1 MSRPLENDG
10 SAVLRIRRFAAD
22 RNGSIIIKFA
32 LMLPVLLTVIG
43 GAVDRARLLRHEEI
57 LQSAVDAAA
66 LAAAKEITI
75 TNVGQESLGSVAK
88 QAVFARLEAR
98 KRMKDMGLPNVETV
112 VRDAPL
118 EVDVLA
124 TSTFESAF
132 GETFGFGALKV
143 QARAIARV
151 VGKPNI
157 CVLALEDMDTFAV
170 WMLTGSR
177 ITGSGCAVFSNSTSP
192 SGLAVRSNS
201 VLMAETVCSGGGA
214 DITGQVSPPPLTD
227 CPQFSDPLAGRTEPF
242 VGPCDYNGKTVDAD
256 ATLDPG
262 VYCGGLTI
270 RGSSRVRLMPGT
282 YIMANGPLAL
292 MKSASLE
299 GDGVSFFLSGEAA
312 VLNTES
318 NTSISLQASKSG
330 ELAGLLFFASR
341 SQSQAVQHRILSK
354 NAQTL
359 VGTIYLPNNT
369 LLIDGAS
376 SVGTTSAYTAIVV
389 RQLKLNNGPHLVLNT
404 NYDDTDVPVPEGIRG
419 TGQPIALAK

>member
-1 MSRPLENDG
+1 MCVFPYRGFSARLAGRFAHERDG
-10 SAVLRIRRFAAD
+10 SLVV
-22 RNGSIIIKFA
+22 KFA
-32 LMLPVLLTVIG
+32 LLIPVLLTVIG
-43 GAVDRARLLRHEEI
+43 GAVDRARLLRHEQV

-75 TNVGQESLGSVAK
+75 TNVGRDSLGSVA
-88 QAVFARLEAR
+88 QSAVYARLEAR
-98 KRMKDMGLPNVETV
+98 ERLKDIGLPTVETI
-112 VRDAPL
+112 VRDTPL

-124 TSTFESAF
+124 TGTFESAF
-132 GETFGFGALKV
+132 GETFGFGTLTV

-157 CVLALEDMDTFAV
+157 CVLALEELNAFAL

-177 ITGSGCAVFSNSTSP
+177 ITGGDCAVFSNSRSP
-192 SGLAVRSNS
+192 SGLAVRSKS
-201 VLMAETVCSGGGA
+201 VLSAETVCSAGGA
-214 DITGQVSPPPLTD
+214 DVTGQVSPAPLTD
-227 CPQFSDPLAGRTEPF
+227 CPQFSDPLAGRAEPII
-242 VGPCDYNGKTVDAD
+242 GACDYTGKIVDND
-256 ATLDPG
+256 TTLDPG

-270 RGSSRVRLMPGT
+270 RGSARVTLMPGT
-282 YIMANGPLAL
+282 YVIKDGPLAL
-292 MKSASLE
+292 MKSASME

-312 VLNTES
+312 VLNTEAG
-318 NTSISLQASKSG
+318 TSISLSASTSG

-341 SQSQAVQHRILSK
+341 SQSEAVGHRILSK

-359 VGTIYLPNNT
+359 VGTIYLPNNM

-376 SVGTTSAYTAIVV
+376 SVGTASAYTAIVV

-404 NYDDTDVPVPEGIRG
+404 NYDETDVPVPDGIRG